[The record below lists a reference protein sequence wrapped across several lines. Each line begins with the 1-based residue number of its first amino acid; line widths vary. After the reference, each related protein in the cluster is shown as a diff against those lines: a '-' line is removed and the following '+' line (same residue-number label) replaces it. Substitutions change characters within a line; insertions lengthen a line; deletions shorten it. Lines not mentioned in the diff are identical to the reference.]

1 MQATALAGRHAV
13 PLTHDGIDRPYLLQ
27 VPPAAGTAGGRVPL
41 VLELHGRGIDAET
54 FDRMTGFGALAG
66 EEGFGLAMPSA
77 VGEIWNDGRDIA
89 SEGRRPDDVGYLTAV
104 IDDATARLPID
115 PRRIYV
121 VGMSNGA
128 TMAGRLAC
136 QLTDRIAAV
145 AQVAGTAAAGVAATC
160 RPGCPVPILNIHG
173 SADDYA
179 PYEGGIRHSL
189 RGRVVL
195 RHAAGPSVG
204 IDDWARFWTAANGAL
219 EGPVLSALPPDITI
233 RTWHG
238 PMPLSDVAF
247 YRVEGAGHTWP
258 GSRFSLP
265 ALLFGRTSRT
275 FDATRVSW
283 NFLARHSR

>member
-1 MQATALAGRHAV
+1 MQATAPAGRHAV

-27 VPPAAGTAGGRVPL
+27 APPAAGTAGDRLPL

-66 EEGFGLAMPSA
+66 EEGFVLALPSA
-77 VGEIWNDGRDIA
+77 VGEIWNDGREA
-89 SEGRRPDDVGYLTAV
+89 APKGRRPDDVGYLTAV

-115 PRRIYV
+115 PGRIYV

-136 QLTDRIAAV
+136 ELAERIAAV
-145 AQVAGTAAAGVAATC
+145 AQVAGTAAAAVAATC
-160 RPGCPVPILNIHG
+160 HPARPVPILNIHG

-179 PYEGGIRHSL
+179 PYEGGVRHSL

-238 PMPLSDVAF
+238 PTPSADVTF
-247 YRVEGAGHTWP
+247 YRIEGGGHTWP
-258 GSRFSLP
+258 SSRFSLP

-283 NFLARHSR
+283 DFLARHSR